1 MLIKAKNKVT
11 GNITLLPEKYLKFNK
26 NYKKATKADL
36 KKQGQPD
43 VATEE
48 NANG

>member
-11 GNITLLPEKYLKFNK
+11 GNVTLVPEKYLKFNK

-36 KKQGQPD
+36 KNKVQEYGKP
-43 VATEE
+43 VV
-48 NANG
+48 